1 MKEQKNKYEPEF
13 EEFKEFLF
21 ERSQDFQS
29 IEDGLNEFNPFS
41 VLGVEKYEIRHS
53 NFLAWLLEPKGNH
66 KAGNFFLRQLI
77 NLIPKID
84 NSLKVK
90 YLLDDLSDVVVFRE
104 RKNIDLL
111 IVSEKLKFVICIE
124 NKVYADRS
132 GEGQL
137 TNYSEAVNDEWNS
150 KKGYKCFYVFLT
162 ATKNDLTEEE
172 SKAGWVPLLYE
183 KLIEIITDLSQN
195 TNLQDKVLD
204 FIKFYIK
211 NFKRNIMPE
220 KDKKA
225 QLAMEI
231 YKKHKKVI
239 DYIVSQL
246 PNLNHPKN
254 IEIARDY
261 FLTKKNEEYELLTPD
276 DKSIIRILPHSVKEY
291 FTNKGFYSWESE
303 IDTMFAIELMF
314 TPSNLIVKFCF
325 GAIKN
330 ENKKGELQELK
341 SKYFKKMQIFPSLSD
356 RIKKSKPESNYPGII
371 EEELIKNEDLINSE
385 SFEKLFIL
393 KFNAY
398 ENDTIMSWIKDCKK
412 NLND

>member
-1 MKEQKNKYEPEF
+1 MKEQKNNNEPEF
-13 EEFKEFLF
+13 GELKEFLIQG
-21 ERSQDFQS
+21 SYDLQS
-29 IEDGLNEFNPFS
+29 IEEVINEFNPFS

-53 NFLAWLLEPKGNH
+53 NFLAWLLEPSGNH

-77 NLIPKID
+77 NLHSEMD

-90 YLLDDLSDVVVFRE
+90 YLLDDLNDVVVFRE

-150 KKGYKCFYVFLT
+150 KKGYKCFFVFLT

-220 KDKKA
+220 KDEKA
-225 QLAMEI
+225 QLAIRI

-246 PNLNHPKN
+246 PNLNHYKN
-254 IEIARDY
+254 IEIAYDY
-261 FLTKKNEEYELLTPD
+261 FLTRKEDYELLTPN

-303 IDTMFAIELMF
+303 IDTMFAIELIF
-314 TPSNLIVKFCF
+314 TPSNLIIKFCF

-330 ENKKGELQELK
+330 EDKKRELQELK
-341 SKYFKKMQIFPSLSD
+341 SNYFKKMQIFSSLSG
-356 RIKKSKPESNYPGII
+356 RIKKSKPESAYPGII
-371 EEELIKNEDLINSE
+371 EEELISNEDFIDSE
-385 SFEKLFIL
+385 SFEKLFIS
-393 KFNAY
+393 KFKAFEYDN
-398 ENDTIMSWIKDCKK
+398 ILPWIKDCKE